1 MKNKYSNQ
9 NNMAMKHIIKHLI
22 QKPYDAFDDLGYSN
36 SNGMT
41 ALNCISKTRYI
52 YTYSKRLLLDIKIR
66 KTNQIRNAL
75 KNK

>member
-9 NNMAMKHIIKHLI
+9 NNMAIKHIIKHLI

-41 ALNCISKTRYI
+41 ALNCIS
-52 YTYSKRLLLDIKIR
+52 
-66 KTNQIRNAL
+66 
-75 KNK
+75 